1 MKVHEESLD
10 IEGQKLTL
18 QFGKLAQSATTSVFA
33 KLGETCVL
41 VTVTAGK
48 VRDDLDYFPL
58 QVEYAEKLYAGGIIK
73 GSRWVKREGCPSDEA
88 VLKGRLIDRS
98 IRPLFPK
105 NYKREVQIVI
115 TLLSVDSENDP
126 EILAAIATSAA
137 LHVSPVPWNG
147 PISTLR
153 VGYITTEGKEEAF
166 IVNPNDHE
174 KGYSIL
180 DLIVSSTREK
190 IIMIET
196 GAQEIEENIFKHA
209 LQEGKKVN
217 EKIITFIESL
227 REKIGMPKDK
237 VSEAIVDEK
246 LFQILKGEYKKELE
260 GIVAEIASKE
270 FGEIKRL
277 TDLVEKVGEQVK
289 DEYDKKVIASAIDY
303 ITKQMIREKTL
314 KTKIRIDG
322 RKPDDIRALHAE
334 VAVLPRTHGTG
345 IFQRGD
351 TQVLSIAT
359 LGAPSLEQLIE
370 GPQGQEVKRY
380 IHHYYF
386 PPYSVGEVGRIGFVS
401 RREIGHGAL
410 AEKAIEPVLPS
421 EKDFP
426 YTIRVVSEVLSSN
439 GSTSMASTCGSAL
452 ALMDAGVPIKAPVAG
467 IAMGIMTNSDDDYVI
482 LTDIM
487 GIEDF
492 SGEMDFKV
500 AGTTKGITAVQLDV
514 KNTGL
519 TDKMID
525 EILERAKKA
534 RMVILDVMVKAI
546 PKSRGEVSKFA
557 PKVMV
562 ITVPQDKIGEVIG
575 PGGKTIRGLIAKTSC
590 EINIDEE
597 GNVTISGIDKD
608 KVDEA
613 AESIKNM
620 TRAVEVGETF
630 TGPVKRI
637 LPFGAFVEI
646 LPGKEG
652 LVHVSKMSS
661 GYVRNP
667 ADVVQIGQTVTVR
680 VYQIDNQGRINLQ
693 MIETPRS

>member
-73 GSRWVKREGCPSDEA
+73 GSRWVKREGRPSDEA

-314 KTKIRIDG
+314 KTKVRIDG

-370 GPQGQEVKRY
+370 GPEGQEVKRY

-410 AEKAIEPVLPS
+410 AEKALEPVLPS